1 MSGIKTVTVDWTKDA
16 AGRWAMSEVE
26 GSEKIYKCDLVLL
39 AMGFLGPEKYIATE
53 LETKM
58 DGRGNYETPPGK
70 YATSLP
76 GVYAAGG
83 KFLVISLYSFPMSR
97 D

>member
-1 MSGIKTVTVDWTKDA
+1 MCGIKTVKVEWTKDQ
-16 AGRWAMSEVE
+16 AGRWKMDEVP
-26 GSEKIYKCDLVLL
+26 GSEKVYKCDLVLL

-53 LETKM
+53 LETKL
-58 DGRGNYETPPGK
+58 DERGNYQTPSGK

-83 KFLVISLYSFPMSR
+83 ELRQL